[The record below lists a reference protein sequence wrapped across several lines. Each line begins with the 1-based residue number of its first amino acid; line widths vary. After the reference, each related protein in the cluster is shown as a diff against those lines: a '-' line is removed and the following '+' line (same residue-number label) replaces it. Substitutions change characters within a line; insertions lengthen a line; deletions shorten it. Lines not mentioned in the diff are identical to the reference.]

1 MTDIYGKP
9 FQEARLRVLERDGYR
24 CRTCDHDGSIDR
36 LEVHHRHYR
45 DGANPKDE
53 DLITLCVAC
62 HDLITNKM
70 RGERY
75 SKKML
80 TEDFSS
86 SKMVVT
92 VEVPVFDKKQQN
104 LDVEDVVDVKFKP
117 NFNKE
122 PKNV

>member
-1 MTDIYGKP
+1 MTDIYGKN

-24 CRTCDHDGSIDR
+24 CRTCDHDGSDYR

-53 DLITLCVAC
+53 DLVTLCVVC

-70 RGERY
+70 RDERY
-75 SKKML
+75 AKKAL

-86 SKMVVT
+86 GKIVVT

-104 LDVEDVVDVKFKP
+104 LDVEEVTDVVVKPTFIRKP
-117 NFNKE
+117 KH
-122 PKNV
+122 V

>member
-1 MTDIYGKP
+1 MADIYSKN

-24 CRTCDHDGSIDR
+24 CRTCDHDGSIYR

-75 SKKML
+75 SKKMSV
-80 TEDFSS
+80 EDFSL
-86 SKMVVT
+86 SKVVIT
-92 VEVPVFDKKQQN
+92 VDVPMFNKKQQS
-104 LDVEDVVDVKFKP
+104 LDVEEVIDVVKP
-117 NFNKE
+117 TFIRK
-122 PKNV
+122 PKHV